1 MKRYVTARPARKY
14 VSPVTRHLTLAKHLA
29 FGLALTLIVSCGFSS
44 RHRTTYQTTNR
55 ATPVLLPSELS
66 EESEEREGIKLE
78 EDPDARSDW
87 FIFQRTYPFDTLPAD
102 ARQRA
107 YEVRPRR
114 AQQRGVVTQAT
125 KEWTAIGPSPTTAA
139 FFNNWGFTS
148 GRINTV
154 AVAPNDPRVVLIGSA
169 TGGIWHSTNGGLG
182 FVPVADNQVDLAVGS
197 IAFSESNPSTVYAG
211 LGDSKNGYLGSGV
224 LKSTNGGRSWT
235 RVNDASLP
243 SPCTVSKI
251 AVDPTNPNRVY
262 IAQFS
267 RLANAQIFSSGFYF
281 SNDGG
286 ESWTRTM
293 AGLARDIAIDP
304 ADAGTVYLAISRVDE
319 PGAPAAGLYRSTDRG
334 QNWTR
339 IFTSPY
345 DQGTRDIRVAT
356 TAADPRTIYIYTGG
370 FTSNGFDVRVVIS
383 KDGGATWTN
392 LGSSNID
399 TAQFGYNTYLFVD
412 PRNASTVYLGSRDV
426 YKSTDAGASWTN
438 LTRNF
443 VRGPDDIII
452 YEPGGSSSHPDQ
464 HGLAFSPE
472 SSSEIFIANDGGV
485 SKSTNAG
492 ESFVSLNTT
501 LTLTQFTSIATH
513 PTDPFISYGGT
524 QDNGT
529 QRRFNGTQNWREF
542 ISGDGGDCVI
552 NPLNP
557 SMVFTTFVRGNIFRF
572 NSDGRGFDGQFGWN
586 DTFGEP
592 DSGAAIAFYAPLAGN
607 GVDSTLYFGT
617 WRLFKSTNLAE
628 SWFAPAP
635 DVDLT
640 KGATSRGRDVL
651 TSIGVGRSDTNVIY
665 TGSAQGRAM
674 VSTNGG
680 LAWADITAGLPDRSI
695 TSVTVHRSDPNIAF
709 ITFSGFGTGHVY
721 KTTDRGSSWTNLSG
735 NLPDIPANAL
745 MIDPIASNTIYVGT
759 DIGVFRSSSGN
770 NQWESLDEGMP
781 PVVITGFSSQESG
794 LIQIAT
800 YGRGAFEIMSE
811 AVRASITN
819 VTFNGRKKMTISGSG
834 FSGSVQVF
842 INDIDRSSKVKSVSG
857 GSIKLKG
864 KADQLG
870 LVPGENSVRV
880 TTAGGSETNRFTLRL

>member
-1 MKRYVTARPARKY
+1 MKSYGPKQPAAKY
-14 VSPVTRHLTLAKHLA
+14 LSIVKHLA
-29 FGLALTLIVSCGFSS
+29 FVLAVLLIVTGGCS
-44 RHRTTYQTTNR
+44 RNDRPTSR

-66 EESEEREGIKLE
+66 EESEAGEAVKLE

-87 FIFQRTYPFDTLPAD
+87 FIFQRTYPFDRLPVD

-107 YEVRPRR
+107 YELRPRR
-114 AQQRGVVTQAT
+114 AQPRGVVTQAT
-125 KEWTAIGPSPTTAA
+125 REWTAIGPSPTTAA

-148 GRINTV
+148 GRVNTV
-154 AVAPNDPRVVLIGSA
+154 AVSPNDSNVVLIGSA
-169 TGGIWHSTNGGLG
+169 TGGIWRSTNGGLG

-197 IAFSESNPSTVYAG
+197 IAFSESNPATVYAG
-211 LGDSKNGYLGSGV
+211 LGDTKNGYLGSGV
-224 LKSTNGGRSWT
+224 LKSTNGGRTWT
-235 RVNDASLP
+235 RINDGSLP

-251 AVDPTNPNRVY
+251 AVDPANPNRVY
-262 IAQFS
+262 LAQFS
-267 RLANAQIFSSGFYF
+267 RLATDQILSSGFYF

-286 ESWTRTM
+286 RSWTRSR
-293 AGLARDIAIDP
+293 AGLARDIAIDQ
-304 ADAGTVYLAISRVDE
+304 ADSQTIYLAISRVDE
-319 PGAPAAGLYRSTDRG
+319 PGSPSAGLYRSTNGG
-334 QNWTR
+334 QDWTR

-345 DQGTRDIRVAT
+345 DQGTRDIRVAVT
-356 TAADPRTIYIYTGG
+356 PADPRTIYIYTGG

-383 KDGGATWTN
+383 RDGGATWAN

-426 YKSTDAGASWTN
+426 YKSTDAGSSWTN

-443 VRGPDDIII
+443 VRGPEDIIL
-452 YEPGGSSSHPDQ
+452 YEPGGSTSHPDQ
-464 HGLAFSPE
+464 HGLAFSPGNPN
-472 SSSEIFIANDGGV
+472 EIFISNDGGV
-485 SKSTNAG
+485 SKSTDAG
-492 ESFVSLNTT
+492 ESFLSLNTT

-513 PTDPFISYGGT
+513 PTNPFISYGGT

-529 QRRFNGTQNWREF
+529 QRRFSGTQNWREF

-552 NPLNP
+552 NPLDP

-592 DSGAAIAFYAPLAGN
+592 DTGAAIAFYPPFTGN

-617 WRLFKSTNLAE
+617 WRLFKSTTLAE

-635 DVDLT
+635 DTDLT
-640 KGATSRGRDVL
+640 KGSTSKGRDVL
-651 TSIGVGRSDTNVIY
+651 TSIAVGKSDTNVIY

-674 VSTNGG
+674 VSTDGG
-680 LAWADITAGLPDRSI
+680 LSWADITAGLPDRSI
-695 TSVTVHRSDPNIAF
+695 TSLAVHRSDPNTAYV
-709 ITFSGFGTGHVY
+709 TFSGFGTGHVF

-735 NLPDIPANAL
+735 NLPDIPANAFL
-745 MIDPIASNTIYVGT
+745 IDPIASNTIYIGT
-759 DIGVFRSSSGN
+759 DIGVFRSSKGGD
-770 NQWESLDEGMP
+770 QWEALDEGMP
-781 PVVITGFSSQESG
+781 PAVVTGFSSQDSG

-811 AVRASITN
+811 ATRALINN
-819 VTFNGRKKMTISGSG
+819 VTFDGRKKMTISGGG
-834 FSGSVQVF
+834 FSSGLQVF
-842 INDIDRSSKVKSVSG
+842 INGVDRSSRIKSVSS

-864 KADQLG
+864 KANQLG
-870 LVPGENSVRV
+870 LVTGDNTVRV
-880 TTAGGSETNRFTLRL
+880 TNANGAETNNFVLKL